1 MVKDLK
7 ELNKLEENKNLYKKL
22 YDTLPERADLMKKVL
37 GVIGGMGPLAT
48 VKLFDKIVQYTDAK
62 CDQEHLRIIID
73 NNTLIPDRSAH
84 ILADGEDPREQ
95 LINSATRLQ
104 SSGAEFLIMPCNT
117 AHYFLDDIVKNIDI
131 PFINMIEE
139 TARYIKV
146 NHRDVIKVGLLATE
160 GTHKAMVYEN
170 VFSKYGLT
178 VISPSE
184 EKQRY
189 IMDIIYA
196 IKKGIKLENLDDF
209 YKVIEEVESKDVDLF
224 ILGCT
229 ELSVA
234 LELYSLKGSYID
246 AMDILAKKAIEFSGA
261 KVKKY

>member
-1 MVKDLK
+1 M
-7 ELNKLEENKNLYKKL
+7 N
-22 YDTLPERADLMKKVL
+22 KVL

-73 NNTLIPDRSAH
+73 NNTFIPDRSAY
-84 ILADGEDPREQ
+84 ILADGEDPRGQ
-95 LINSATRLQ
+95 LINSATLLQ
-104 SSGAEFLIMPCNT
+104 KSGAEYLIMPCNT
-117 AHYFLDDIVKNIDI
+117 AHYFLDDIVKNTDI
-131 PFINMIEE
+131 PFLNMIEE

-146 NHRDVIKVGLLATE
+146 NHEGTIKIGLLATE
-160 GTHKAMVYEN
+160 GTHKAMVYDN

-184 EKQRY
+184 ENRRY
-189 IMDIIYA
+189 IMDLIYN
-196 IKKGIKLENLDDF
+196 IKKGIKQENLEGF
-209 YKVIEEVESKDVDLF
+209 YKVIEEMESQDVNLF

-234 LELYSLKGSYID
+234 LDLYNFKGSYID